1 MKNYNDINLLLMT
14 FIIEYLD
21 QRNISKKNYKFK
33 KVPRFF
39 FLFLNVIRKEEKKQE
54 EGTYIKLITC
64 TSSTFI
70 MMQHVG
76 TFYSIASAEGCH
88 LALFSYDDL
97 KAEKSRKPPVNV
109 SCASRF
115 SQDK

>member
-1 MKNYNDINLLLMT
+1 
-14 FIIEYLD
+14 
-21 QRNISKKNYKFK
+21 
-33 KVPRFF
+33 
-39 FLFLNVIRKEEKKQE
+39 
-54 EGTYIKLITC
+54 
-64 TSSTFI
+64 
-70 MMQHVG
+70 MQHVG